1 MVCLV
6 ANLLVSIYKL
16 TSICKTKGKESSTVN
31 QRCCVRATLSLGEN
45 RRDFVSEITG
55 VNRGGG
61 IDALTSKL
69 RAHLLERTESRK
81 YLTSKP
87 NRGGNV
93 IFFAITELAAF

>member
-31 QRCCVRATLSLGEN
+31 QRYVRATLSLGEN

>member
-1 MVCLV
+1 ML

-16 TSICKTKGKESSTVN
+16 TSICKTKGKESTVN
-31 QRCCVRATLSLGEN
+31 QRCVRATLSLGEN